1 MNDSTKRFTDRVNN
15 YAKYRPGYPKSVLKL
30 LHDKCSL
37 TVNTKIADVG
47 SGTGIFSRMLLDDGY
62 TVYAIEPNDAMRR
75 FAVQELSANKSFHSI
90 NGTAEATGLENNS
103 VDLITCAQAF
113 HWFNPLPTKDEFKRI
128 LKSGGQVA
136 LIWNNRDVE
145 GDEFSIAYE
154 LLLQQEGTDYKR
166 VNHQNLK
173 EEDFAAFFKDGK
185 YSLTR
190 FPNHQDFDAD
200 GLIGRASS
208 SSYVPTAD
216 TEQGQQFFRDLKTIF
231 AAHQVN
237 GKVRVK
243 YQTEVYLGEV

>member
-1 MNDSTKRFTDRVNN
+1 MSDSTKRFTDRVDS
-15 YAKYRPGYPKSVLKL
+15 YAKYRPGYPDAVLKL
-30 LHDKCSL
+30 LHDKCGL
-37 TVNTKIADVG
+37 TNHATIADVG
-47 SGTGIFSRMLLDDGY
+47 SGTGIFSQLLLNDGY
-62 TVYAIEPNDAMRR
+62 TVYAVEPNDAMRN
-75 FAVQELSANKSFHSI
+75 FAAQELGANKNFHSL
-90 NGTAEATGLENNS
+90 NGTAETTGLKNNS

-113 HWFNPLPTKDEFKRI
+113 HWFNPHPTKEEFKRI

-173 EEDFAAFFKDGK
+173 ESDFAAFFKDGK
-185 YSLTR
+185 YTLTR
-190 FPNHQDFDAD
+190 FPNHQDFDEE

-208 SSYVPTAD
+208 SSYVPTPD
-216 TEQGQQFFRDLKTIF
+216 TEQGQQFFQDLKAIF